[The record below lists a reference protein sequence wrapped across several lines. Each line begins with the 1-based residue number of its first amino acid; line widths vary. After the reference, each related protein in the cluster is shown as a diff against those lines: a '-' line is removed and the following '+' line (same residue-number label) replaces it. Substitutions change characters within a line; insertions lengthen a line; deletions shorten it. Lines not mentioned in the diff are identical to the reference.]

1 MAHFDEISD
10 RILLVMDVL
19 FLSLLA
25 ISNTKITENYWG
37 FFYRYFF
44 FGQNAV

>member
-25 ISNTKITENYWG
+25 ISTPKLTENY
-37 FFYRYFF
+37 
-44 FGQNAV
+44 